1 MTKTPAPTTPEPC
14 VCTCPKPNPFKA
26 LLYSRKFWLAVVAV
40 AQTVVL
46 HYLKVEPD
54 VWQAID
60 LLIGI
65 VIAGIAAEDAAAKA

>member
-1 MTKTPAPTTPEPC
+1 
-14 VCTCPKPNPFKA
+14 

-60 LLIGI
+60 LLIGV